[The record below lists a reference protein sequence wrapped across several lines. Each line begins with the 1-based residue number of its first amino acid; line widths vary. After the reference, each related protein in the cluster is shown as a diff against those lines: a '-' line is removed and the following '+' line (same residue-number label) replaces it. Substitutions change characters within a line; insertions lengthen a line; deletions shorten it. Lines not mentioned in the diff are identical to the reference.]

1 MAVNDPLAAAR
12 VKVGDDPRRD
22 KNPHGED
29 EGRRPS
35 RRRTARRVALLTAVS
50 MFLALRVASLQVPLN
65 SDDMLYLQAA
75 GNLLAGDHPI
85 RAGRDAGE
93 HTHLDLRLGVVV
105 PLAVLR
111 LLTGSDQMAY
121 HAFPLLVSGASFV
134 TILLVADARWGPLVA
149 ILLAW
154 MHGLNPLAADS
165 FAFPL
170 PNLLAALLALWF
182 FLTCRAASERA
193 GRARLVALSTT
204 AFLAFWLYE
213 VRDGEVVLLLPG
225 LVVLGVADRRF
236 RDLATVVV
244 AVTAAVLIEQG
255 VYWLNGFPP
264 GHRWIQLGQDVR
276 AYLPALEHSNLRYY
290 LVRPLVMAHVHW
302 GATGAALL
310 VAWMLC
316 QAHLVT
322 RGSDVTLRAF
332 SATALCSALVMSYW
346 VFGRHEGLLLL
357 LNSSPRYLD
366 TFYLGGIL
374 AMGPAVAA
382 CLHGVPE
389 GAEATRALARTALGG
404 LLTAAFVT
412 GLWRSCERTER
423 LWGSDVRKAARIVRS
438 APVPAGTGV
447 LAPRTSLR
455 LARLFLPNARL
466 SVLSRRSDAASPRA
480 ATGWVWVDWKRE
492 ALSCGFVSDPE
503 ACSAALGDL
512 RAALTNSC
520 AGALSGPEIHLYSCA
535 DPGWLP
541 ASFGWVADG
550 S

>member
-1 MAVNDPLAAAR
+1 MAVNDPLAAAWVR
-12 VKVGDDPRRD
+12 AGDEPRRD
-22 KNPHGED
+22 KNPHGEE

-35 RRRTARRVALLTAVS
+35 GRRTARRVAMLTAVCV
-50 MFLALRVASLQVPLN
+50 FLALRVASLQVPLN

-85 RAGRDAGE
+85 WAGRDARE

-111 LLTGSDQMAY
+111 LLTGSDQVAY
-121 HAFPLLVSGASFV
+121 HALPLLVSGASFV
-134 TILLVADARWGPLVA
+134 TVLLVADARWGPLVA

-182 FLTCRAASERA
+182 FLACRAASERP
-193 GRARLVALSTT
+193 GRARLIALSTA

-225 LVVLGVADRRF
+225 LVVLAVADRRF

-244 AVTAAVLIEQG
+244 VVTAAVLMEQG
-255 VYWLNGFPP
+255 VYWLGGFPP
-264 GHRWIQLGQDVR
+264 GHRWIQLRQDVR
-276 AYLPALEHSNLRYY
+276 AYLPALEHANLRYY
-290 LVRPLVMAHVHW
+290 LVRPLVMAHAHW
-302 GATGAALL
+302 GATGAALF
-310 VAWMLC
+310 VAWTLC

-332 SATALCSALVMSYW
+332 SATALCSAAVMSYW
-346 VFGRHEGLLLL
+346 VFGHHDGLLVL

-366 TFYLGGIL
+366 AFYLGGIL
-374 AMGPAVAA
+374 AMGPVVAV
-382 CLHGVPE
+382 CLDPVP
-389 GAEATRALARTALGG
+389 GRAGATRALARTALGG
-404 LLTAAFVT
+404 LLAVAFVT
-412 GLWRSCERTER
+412 GFCRSCERTGR
-423 LWGSDVRKAARIVRS
+423 LWGSDVREAARIVRS
-438 APVPAGTGV
+438 TPMPAGTMV

-466 SVLSRRSDAASPRA
+466 AVIHRRPDATSPRA

-492 ALSCGFVSDPE
+492 VLSCGFVSDPE
-503 ACSAALGDL
+503 ECSAALGDL
-512 RAALTNSC
+512 RAALTSSC
-520 AGALSGPEIHLYSCA
+520 AGALSGTAIHLYSCA
-535 DPGWLP
+535 DPEWLP
-541 ASFGWVADG
+541 PALGWVADG